1 MTPQDL
7 QLRCSDCKSDFAFT
21 ASEQDEF
28 AAKGFTNKPGRC
40 PACRAA
46 RKARNGDGAA
56 PGTLGRGPY
65 AHGRNNSFG
74 SNSYESRSDRGNS
87 YDGGSSR
94 GSSYGSDRETFEAV
108 CSTCG
113 KVASLPFQPS
123 GDRPVYCRNCFKP
136 RPSSR

>member
-7 QLRCSDCKSDFAFT
+7 RLRCSDCKSDFAFT
-21 ASEQDEF
+21 ASEQDAF

-40 PACRAA
+40 PECRAA

-56 PGTLGRGPY
+56 PGTRGRGPY
-65 AHGRNNSFG
+65 AHGRNDSFG
-74 SNSYESRSDRGNS
+74 SSSHERRSDRGNS
-87 YDGGSSR
+87 YEGDSVR
-94 GSSYGSDRETFEAV
+94 GSEREAFEAV

-123 GDRPVYCRNCFKP
+123 DDRPVYCRSCFKP